1 MVMVDKIFVKAND
14 DLRDDCL
21 SKAAN
26 WYNNPAQ
33 KQFTSTKHSKLE
45 GLLVNVV
52 AEYLANEKGFT
63 LYDGNAKYPKVKA
76 NA

>member
-1 MVMVDKIFVKAND
+1 MSKIFVKASE
-14 DLRDDCL
+14 DLRDECL

-26 WYNNPAQ
+26 WYSEPAQ

-45 GLLVNVV
+45 GLLIAAV

-63 LYDGNAKYPKVKA
+63 MYDGNATYPKGE
-76 NA
+76 NNG